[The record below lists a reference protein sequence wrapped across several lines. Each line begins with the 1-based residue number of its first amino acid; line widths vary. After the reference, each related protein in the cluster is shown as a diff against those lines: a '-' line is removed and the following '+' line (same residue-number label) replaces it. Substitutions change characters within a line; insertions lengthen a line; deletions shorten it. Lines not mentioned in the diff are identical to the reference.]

1 MGIPRSINMGLLRA
15 RMNRNPAKPKV
26 IMAPCTCAKD
36 YVECNCA
43 WLRSRSLG
51 AKPPPFKITNGMAT
65 VMILVCFVVGV
76 GLSYLF
82 GG

>member
-1 MGIPRSINMGLLRA
+1 
-15 RMNRNPAKPKV
+15 MNRNPAKPKV
-26 IMAPCTCAKD
+26 IMAPCTCAAR

-43 WLRSRSLG
+43 WLRCIATKPASPKVTLG
-51 AKPPPFKITNGMAT
+51 SSV
-65 VMILVCFVVGV
+65 VMILAVLMVIV